1 MKRKRAK
8 EYHQCRWTGHD
19 PARHTEPNKAWE
31 RQGLRLSGGLTL
43 PLGRVFFIVVMSI
56 LMDPRAS
63 VGIIF
68 RTMNMP
74 SPSTPP
80 GMPVGQ
86 RRARAVVS
94 VVMTVHIARKVA
106 VRMRFMHVVEM
117 WLRIRGPI
125 VVHEE
130 RKTDPGHQ

>member
-8 EYHQCRWTGHD
+8 KYHQCRWTGHD
-19 PARHTEPNKAWE
+19 PARHTEPHKARE
-31 RQGLRLSGGLTL
+31 RQGLRVFGGLTS
-43 PLGRVFFIVVMSI
+43 PLGRVFFIVVLSI
-56 LMDPRAS
+56 LMDRRAS

-68 RTMNMP
+68 GTMNMP

-80 GMPVGQ
+80 AMPVGLP
-86 RRARAVVS
+86 RARAVVS
-94 VVMTVHIARKVA
+94 VVMAVHIAREAA
-106 VRMRFMHVVEM
+106 VRMRVTPVVEM

-125 VVHEE
+125 VAYEE